1 MARCVQLAG
10 DFNSWQTSGSEME
23 HSGPVWWKVLPL
35 SPGRYHYRY
44 VVDGHWQSDPANPEA
59 EVSPYGDFNSVVT
72 VPHPER
78 G

>member
-1 MARCVQLAG
+1 
-10 DFNSWQTSGSEME
+10 ME

-44 VVDGHWQSDPANPEA
+44 VVDGRWQSDPANPEA
-59 EVSPYGDFNSVVT
+59 EVGPYGDFNSVVT
-72 VPHPER
+72 VPQPER